1 MKKETNMDGVKSV
14 ARWLLHIDL
23 NDTPYSPM
31 IVQHPFT
38 TSGFA
43 GGKKDGEMIMLR
55 IAESKEDLKTWRELL
70 TEQINKAKEPMEIY
84 AMITKP
90 YALTFLKYAADELS
104 RDDFSKILSQAWILS
119 ENPNADANVSK
130 KELLSFFKNAKLSV
144 LMDEDEYEQFKQLDD
159 IVTVYRGVTT
169 HNAKNIKALSWT
181 LDYKTAEW
189 FAHRFD
195 EDGTV
200 YEAQIPKQHI
210 YALFNGRNESEVIV
224 DPKYLIDITE
234 AQAMDAGMT
243 MNQ

>member
-1 MKKETNMDGVKSV
+1 MRKETNMAGVKSV
-14 ARWLLHIDL
+14 ARWLLHLDL
-23 NDTPYSPM
+23 NNTPYSPM

-43 GGKKDGEMIMLR
+43 GGKKDGQMMMLR

-70 TEQINKAKEPMEIY
+70 TEQINNAKEPMEIY
-84 AMITKP
+84 MMITKP
-90 YALTFLKYAADELS
+90 YALTFLKYVADELS
-104 RDDFSKILSQAWILS
+104 RDDFSEILSQAWILS

-130 KELLSFFKNAKLSV
+130 KELLSFFKTAKPSV

-181 LDYKTAEW
+181 LDYETADW

-234 AQAMDAGMT
+234 AQPMT
-243 MNQ
+243 TGINLIQ